1 MTSIV
6 LRKSTSRP
14 DFYNLTIRTH
24 DLGGTDYEPIVLL
37 TEREALAVAGAH
49 SGIDFFSNPP
59 ATTEPVAPA
68 PITIERV
75 PDRQPGTRAWRFRI
89 GETLVTREKEGEIIP
104 IRLSDD
110 HVQALERHAS
120 VLFEPGQPDWDLREI
135 ENMEDRAIRFRED
148 AEKAEAAAAAA
159 RRSWLATR
167 EAPREDPA
175 PGL

>member
-6 LRKSTSRP
+6 LRRSPSRP
-14 DFYNLTIRTH
+14 DLHALTIRTH

-49 SGIDFFSNPP
+49 SGIDFFSKPP
-59 ATTEPVAPA
+59 ATTAPVAPA

-89 GETLVTREKEGEIIP
+89 GETLVTREKDGEIIP
-104 IRLSDD
+104 LRLSDD

-135 ENMEDRAIRFRED
+135 EDMEDRAVRLREE
-148 AEKAEAAAAAA
+148 ACKAEAAAASA
-159 RRSWLATR
+159 RRIWLANK
-167 EAPREDPA
+167 EDPREDPA